1 MISIIV
7 AIDKQNAI
15 GRKNQ
20 LLWHLPAD
28 LKYYKDKTLGHP
40 VIMGDKTFE
49 SIGRPLPNRRNIVVS
64 LIKDY
69 KVPEGVELYTDLG
82 ALLTKLKEES
92 VAKEPHGVE
101 VKKMVEVENEK
112 GNKGEK
118 KYESERD
125 IESEKERENEYFVIG
140 GASVYRFAF
149 DYADNLYITQID
161 AIAEN
166 PDAFFPTIDPALWD
180 LYSVSEPQ
188 YDAAN
193 NITFRFLKYRR
204 RK

>member
-15 GRKNQ
+15 GRKNA

-28 LKYYKDKTLGHP
+28 LKYFKEKTLGHP

-49 SIGRPLPNRRNIVVS
+49 SIGRPLPKRRNMVVT

-69 KVPEGVELYTDLG
+69 KVPEGVELYGDLG
-82 ALLTKLKEES
+82 KLLQNLKKEVVKNGEE
-92 VAKEPHGVE
+92 E
-101 VKKMVEVENEK
+101 
-112 GNKGEK
+112 
-118 KYESERD
+118 
-125 IESEKERENEYFVIG
+125 EYFVIG

-149 DYADNLYITQID
+149 DFADKLYITQID
-161 AIAEN
+161 AIAED
-166 PDAFFPTIDPALWD
+166 PDAFFPKIDSKVWD
-180 LYSVSEPQ
+180 LVSVSEPQ
-188 YDAAN
+188 HDSEN
-193 NITFRFLKYRR
+193 NLNFRFLQYV